1 MGSVLIKVVLMV
13 AIGGIALFLLRGH
26 AGARHTAIR
35 RLLLVAF
42 VGGVGVSVLFPQ
54 LWTMAAEVLG
64 VGRGTDLLLYA
75 TIVAFLGFVA
85 TSYLRF
91 RDMQRQIT
99 TLTRRIALDE
109 AHTPSLAITPEAL
122 PDLQLL
128 RPTLTSVPPTPAAPA
143 ATSARTT
150 DAQGATARRFS
161 SR

>member
-13 AIGGIALFLLRGH
+13 AIGAIALFLLRGH

-42 VGGVGVSVLFPQ
+42 VGGVGVSVIFPQ
-54 LWTMAAEVLG
+54 LWTMAAELLG

-109 AHTPSLAITPEAL
+109 AHTPSLAITPEVT
-122 PDLQLL
+122 DLQLL
-128 RPTLTSVPPTPAAPA
+128 RPTLTSVPSAPPAPPVPA
-143 ATSARTT
+143 SA
-150 DAQGATARRFS
+150 AQTATARRLS
-161 SR
+161 SY